1 MEEIMSDF
9 ISAIRRFVENWVDG
23 KPKLVHY
30 ETAEPLESSD
40 ADTAEEEVTTDVPTQ
55 VDELP
60 WGPIEHRDIVIRRIE
75 RDASGKKISIEST
88 ISALIGPGCDLSAR
102 DLGGA
107 QLEGFDL
114 RGANFRGAWLNG
126 ANFRSAN
133 LSGTDFT
140 DAQLVFAQL
149 RDAIVIG
156 TNFTNVNLTG
166 ANMVG
171 ADISKANMWMAK
183 MLNTTTTGDVDFYTY
198 LKGFNPDWELKKNE
212 N

>member
-9 ISAIRRFVENWVDG
+9 ISAIKRFIEDWVEG

-30 ETAEPLESSD
+30 ETPEAVEHD
-40 ADTAEEEVTTDVPTQ
+40 KA
-55 VDELP
+55 
-60 WGPIEHRDIVIRRIE
+60 PIELRDIVIRRIE
-75 RDASGKKISIEST
+75 QDASGKKISIEGT
-88 ISALIGPGCDLSAR
+88 ISILIGPGCDLSGR

-114 RGANFRGAWLNG
+114 RGANFRGARLSS
-126 ANFRSAN
+126 ANLKGAN
-133 LSGTDFT
+133 LSGADFT

-171 ADISKANMWMAK
+171 ADLSTANMWMAK

-198 LKGFNPDWELKKNE
+198 LKGFNPNWEPKKN
-212 N
+212 

>member
-1 MEEIMSDF
+1 MSDF
-9 ISAIRRFVENWVDG
+9 ISAIKRFIEDWVEG
-23 KPKLVHY
+23 KPRLIHY
-30 ETAEPLESSD
+30 ESRQPLESSEPAATED
-40 ADTAEEEVTTDVPTQ
+40 AVEADVRTP
-55 VDELP
+55 VEELP
-60 WGPIEHRDIVIRRIE
+60 WGPIEQRNIVIRRIE
-75 RDASGKKISIEST
+75 RTKSGEKISIEST
-88 ISALIGPGCDLSAR
+88 ISVLIGPGCDLSGR

-107 QLEGFDL
+107 QLDGFDL

-140 DAQLVFAQL
+140 DARLVFAQL

-171 ADISKANMWMAK
+171 ADISKANMSMAK

-198 LKGFNPDWELKKNE
+198 LKGFNPDWEPKKN
-212 N
+212 

>member
-1 MEEIMSDF
+1 MSDF
-9 ISAIRRFVENWVDG
+9 ISAIKRFINDWVEG
-23 KPKLVHY
+23 KPQLVHY
-30 ETAEPLESSD
+30 ERPQ
-40 ADTAEEEVTTDVPTQ
+40 P
-55 VDELP
+55 VDHDK
-60 WGPIEHRDIVIRRIE
+60 GPFEQRDIVIRRIE
-75 RDASGKKISIEST
+75 RTESGEKISIEST
-88 ISALIGPGCDLSAR
+88 ISVLIGPGCDLSGR

-114 RGANFRGAWLNG
+114 RGANLRGTWLNG
-126 ANFRSAN
+126 ANFRGAN
-133 LSGTDFT
+133 LSGADFT

-171 ADISKANMWMAK
+171 ADISQANMWMAK

-198 LKGFNPDWELKKNE
+198 LKGFNPDWEPKKK
-212 N
+212 

>member
-1 MEEIMSDF
+1 MSDF
-9 ISAIRRFVENWVDG
+9 ISAIKCIIEDWVEG
-23 KPKLVHY
+23 KPRLVQY
-30 ETAEPLESSD
+30 EAPQPLESTEPD
-40 ADTAEEEVTTDVPTQ
+40 AAEDAVEADATTPVE
-55 VDELP
+55 ELP
-60 WGPIEHRDIVIRRIE
+60 WGPIEQRDSVIRRIE
-75 RDASGKKISIEST
+75 RTKSGEKISIEST
-88 ISALIGPGCDLSAR
+88 ISVLIGPGCDLSGR

-133 LSGTDFT
+133 LSRADFT

-171 ADISKANMWMAK
+171 ADISKANMSMAK

-198 LKGFNPDWELKKNE
+198 LKGFNPDWEPKKN
-212 N
+212 

>member
-1 MEEIMSDF
+1 MSDF
-9 ISAIRRFVENWVDG
+9 ISAIKRFIENWGDG
-23 KPKLVHY
+23 KPKLINY
-30 ETAEPLESSD
+30 ETPD
-40 ADTAEEEVTTDVPTQ
+40 AVEHGK
-55 VDELP
+55 
-60 WGPIEHRDIVIRRIE
+60 GPIELRDIVIRRIE
-75 RDASGKKISIEST
+75 RTKSGEKISIEST
-88 ISALIGPGCDLSAR
+88 ISVLIGPGCDLSGR

-114 RGANFRGAWLNG
+114 RGANFRGARLSS
-126 ANFRSAN
+126 ANLKGAN
-133 LSGTDFT
+133 LSGADLT

-171 ADISKANMWMAK
+171 ADISKANMRMAK

-198 LKGFNPDWELKKNE
+198 LKGFNPDWEPKKN
-212 N
+212 

>member
-1 MEEIMSDF
+1 MSDF
-9 ISAIRRFVENWVDG
+9 ISAIKRFIEDWVEG
-23 KPKLVHY
+23 KPRLVHY
-30 ETAEPLESSD
+30 ESRPPLESSEPYAAED
-40 ADTAEEEVTTDVPTQ
+40 AVEADVTTPVE
-55 VDELP
+55 ELP
-60 WGPIEHRDIVIRRIE
+60 WGPIEQRDIVIRRIE
-75 RDASGKKISIEST
+75 RTKSGEKISIEST
-88 ISALIGPGCDLSAR
+88 ISVLIGPGCDLSGR

-107 QLEGFDL
+107 QLDGFDL
-114 RGANFRGAWLNG
+114 RGANFRGSWLNG

-198 LKGFNPDWELKKNE
+198 LKGFNPDWEPEHK
-212 N
+212 

>member
-9 ISAIRRFVENWVDG
+9 ISAIKRLIEDWVEG
-23 KPKLVHY
+23 KPKLINY
-30 ETAEPLESSD
+30 EAPEAVEPDKS
-40 ADTAEEEVTTDVPTQ
+40 
-55 VDELP
+55 
-60 WGPIEHRDIVIRRIE
+60 PIELRDIVIRRVE
-75 RDASGKKISIEST
+75 RNTAGEKISIEST
-88 ISALIGPGCDLSAR
+88 ISVLIGPGCNLSGK

-114 RGANFRGAWLNG
+114 RGANFRGARLSS
-126 ANFRSAN
+126 ANFKGAN
-133 LSGTDFT
+133 LSGADLTG
-140 DAQLVFAQL
+140 AQLVFAQL

-171 ADISKANMWMAK
+171 ADISKANMSMAK

-198 LKGFNPDWELKKNE
+198 LKGFNPDWEPKKN
-212 N
+212 

>member
-1 MEEIMSDF
+1 MEEIMSDI
-9 ISAIRRFVENWVDG
+9 ISAIKRFVENWLDG

-30 ETAEPLESSD
+30 ETAEPRESSD
-40 ADTAEEEVTTDVPTQ
+40 ADTAEDAVTTDVPTQ
-55 VDELP
+55 VEELP

-88 ISALIGPGCDLSAR
+88 ISVLIGPGCDLSGR

-114 RGANFRGAWLNG
+114 RGANFRGARLSS
-126 ANFRSAN
+126 ANLKGAN
-133 LSGTDFT
+133 LSGADLT

-198 LKGFNPDWELKKNE
+198 LKGFNPDWEPKKN
-212 N
+212 

>member
-1 MEEIMSDF
+1 MSDF
-9 ISAIRRFVENWVDG
+9 ISAIKRFIEDWVEG
-23 KPKLVHY
+23 KPRLVHY
-30 ETAEPLESSD
+30 ESRQPLESSEPD
-40 ADTAEEEVTTDVPTQ
+40 ANEDAVGADVTTPVE
-55 VDELP
+55 ELP
-60 WGPIEHRDIVIRRIE
+60 WGPIEQRDIVIRRIE
-75 RDASGKKISIEST
+75 RTKSGEKISIEST
-88 ISALIGPGCDLSAR
+88 ISVLIGPGCDLSGR

-171 ADISKANMWMAK
+171 ADISKANMSMAK

-198 LKGFNPDWELKKNE
+198 LKGFNPDWEPKRN
-212 N
+212 

>member
-9 ISAIRRFVENWVDG
+9 ISAIKRFFEDWVEG
-23 KPKLVHY
+23 KPRLVHY
-30 ETAEPLESSD
+30 ESNEPVESSEPNTAED
-40 ADTAEEEVTTDVPTQ
+40 AVEADATTPVE
-55 VDELP
+55 ELP
-60 WGPIEHRDIVIRRIE
+60 WGPIEQRDIVIRRIE
-75 RDASGKKISIEST
+75 RTKSGEKISIEST
-88 ISALIGPGCDLSAR
+88 ISVLIGPGCDLSGR

-114 RGANFRGAWLNG
+114 RGANFRGARLSS
-126 ANFRSAN
+126 ANLKGAN
-133 LSGTDFT
+133 LSGADLT

-171 ADISKANMWMAK
+171 ADISKANMRMAK

-198 LKGFNPDWELKKNE
+198 LKGFNPDWEPKKN
-212 N
+212 

>member
-1 MEEIMSDF
+1 MSDF
-9 ISAIRRFVENWVDG
+9 ISAIKRFIEDWVEG
-23 KPKLVHY
+23 KPRLVQY
-30 ETAEPLESSD
+30 ESRHPLESSEPD
-40 ADTAEEEVTTDVPTQ
+40 ATEDAIEADVTTPVE
-55 VDELP
+55 ELP
-60 WGPIEHRDIVIRRIE
+60 WGPIEQRDIVIRRIE
-75 RDASGKKISIEST
+75 RTKSGEKISIEST
-88 ISALIGPGCDLSAR
+88 ISVLIGPGCDLSGR

-133 LSGTDFT
+133 LSGADFT
-140 DAQLVFAQL
+140 DARLVFAQL

-171 ADISKANMWMAK
+171 ADISKANMSMAK

-198 LKGFNPDWELKKNE
+198 LKGFNPDWEPKKN
-212 N
+212 

>member
-1 MEEIMSDF
+1 MSDF
-9 ISAIRRFVENWVDG
+9 ISAIKRFIEDWVEG
-23 KPKLVHY
+23 KPRRVHY
-30 ETAEPLESSD
+30 ESPQPLGSSEPDVAEDEVEAD
-40 ADTAEEEVTTDVPTQ
+40 ATTPVE
-55 VDELP
+55 ELP

-88 ISALIGPGCDLSAR
+88 ISVLIGPGCDLSGR

-171 ADISKANMWMAK
+171 ADISKANMRMAK

-198 LKGFNPDWELKKNE
+198 LKGFNPDWEPKKN
-212 N
+212 